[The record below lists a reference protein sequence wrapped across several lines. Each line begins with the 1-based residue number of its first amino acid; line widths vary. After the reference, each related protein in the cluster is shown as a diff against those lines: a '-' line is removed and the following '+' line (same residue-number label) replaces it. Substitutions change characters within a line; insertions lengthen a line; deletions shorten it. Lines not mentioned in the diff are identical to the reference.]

1 MRTKRGFTLAEMMV
15 VIGIMLILM
24 TAAVGILSTLSE
36 QSVTDKA
43 MSEVQ
48 AMLNGARDYA
58 ASNNVTT
65 QVRFDADPDNI
76 FYGTVM
82 KLQTLTGNT
91 WADVPGSEVKL
102 GFSAIVCRKM
112 PDSLPSP
119 PGVSVS
125 QIPTDA
131 EVQAWKNYRVSLL
144 AALTTFAMGN
154 TTPPKLKTVDTQ
166 GFGLTQFGV
175 VFDPTG
181 YLATNQNPA
190 SEAAQAGDPIYALT
204 IVQIGGTKVINYAF
218 FPLNAASGTRIYFE

>member
-65 QVRFDADPDNI
+65 QVRFDANPDNI
-76 FYGTVM
+76 FDGTVM
-82 KLQTLTGNT
+82 KLQTLTGNV

-112 PDSLPSP
+112 PDTLPVV

-144 AALTTFAMGN
+144 AALTTFAMNG
-154 TTPPKLKTVDTQ
+154 TPPRLRTVDTQ
-166 GFGLTQFGV
+166 NFGLTQFGV

-181 YLATNQNPA
+181 YLAMNQNPA
-190 SEAAQAGDPIYALT
+190 SEATQAGDPIYALT
-204 IVQIGGTKVINYAF
+204 IIQIGGTKVTNYAF